1 MYTWNPNK
9 PFSSLIINPNSKKN
23 QTTSSPYKELTLIEP
38 KDISPLN
45 PNTSAFS
52 CFFGGDLVG

>member
-1 MYTWNPNK
+1 MRTWNPNK
-9 PFSSLIINPNSKKN
+9 PSSSLIINPNHKTNK
-23 QTTSSPYKELTLIEP
+23 TTSPYKEITLIEP

-52 CFFGGDLVG
+52 CFFGGELVG